1 MRAPVTNACPAMS
14 RLPAVGAIAL
24 YASIYIDPTFNTA
37 VRSYFLRL
45 AGLEPSRVAWLDATL
60 DPAELAQLTRTRLR
74 PLVTHRP
81 IRGTA

>member
-1 MRAPVTNACPAMS
+1 MS